1 MSAAV
6 RPAVPADLPLIAA
19 LIRELAEYERL
30 AHLARFYEGELERH
44 LFGERPAAEVLI
56 GELDAVAQGFALFF
70 PTFSTFEGRPGI
82 WLEDIFVR
90 PEARGRNLGRALIG
104 AVAALAVER
113 ECARFEWAVLDWNR
127 PAIDFYEGAG
137 ARMMADWRIMRI
149 EGEALGALGAPGG
162 GFTGT

>member
-1 MSAAV
+1 MDAAV
-6 RPAVPADLPLIAA
+6 RSATPADLPLIAS

-30 AHLARFYEGELERH
+30 SHVVRFYETDLAKY

-56 GELDAVAQGFALFF
+56 GELGGQAQGFALFF
-70 PTFSTFEGRPGI
+70 ATFSTFEGRPGI

-90 PEARGRNLGRALIG
+90 PGARGRNLGKALIG

-113 ECARFEWAVLDWNR
+113 GCARFEWAVLDWNR

-137 ARMMADWRIMRI
+137 ARMMADWRIMRV
-149 EGEALGALGAPGG
+149 EGEALAALGN

>member
-1 MSAAV
+1 VSVAV
-6 RPAVPADLPLIAA
+6 RPAAPADLPLIAS

-30 AHLARFYEGELERH
+30 GHLVRFYEADLAKH
-44 LFGERPAAEVLI
+44 LFAERPAAEVLI
-56 GELDAVAQGFALFF
+56 GELDGAPQGFALFF
-70 PTFSTFEGRPGI
+70 PTFSTFEGRPGL

-90 PEARGRNLGRALIG
+90 PDARGRDLGKALIG

-113 ECARFEWAVLDWNR
+113 GCARFEWAVLDWNR

-137 ARMMADWRIMRI
+137 ARMMGDWRIMRL
-149 EGEALGALGAPGG
+149 EGEALAALSG